1 MSRGVFSL
9 GGVLKA
15 KFAEQYT
22 VMLDGGLRCTGLMR
36 KNAPKLDF
44 GLDLYEQVVAETREE
59 DLDLQCYLPILEA
72 GAHNFTVRVKHYT
85 ESVIQSPGDTHT
97 LPFRERNEG
106 LGYAMIAQ
114 DKPWSIDQT
123 WNVGHD
129 LVSAAGA
136 EVYTV
141 LVVPQI
147 ASISTQQSGL
157 LGRQTVV
164 IRGSG
169 FSPASGAKGC
179 SGNVVKLAGVGCAV
193 TSCTH
198 NELHCIAGRAS
209 AAGAETAAPFAST
222 FGLRQ
227 VTYSSRSKPPNF
239 PTTLLRQS
247 DAAFTGAMVS
257 SIYEK
262 EAAIGLPVQSEHLI
276 GVFVAPLSAWYSFYV
291 ASADSC
297 QLQIGMTDV
306 LGIFPEFTWTQCAS
320 ENRECSCFGHVR
332 YGKAGTFTAP
342 TPVDGSVGCNNNVF
356 GDPLPGVGKICECST
371 NYGDEEDIGLIQQH
385 SDIGA
390 RCTRDPQVDYFSDS
404 RHQTDQIYMLA
415 GARHA
420 FDLKHWSPRSTGD
433 SKGTV
438 KVAVRIHDPPVAKT
452 KEENQYHSVRE
463 RQMVMVDLVEQP
475 EIVELSFSNVDPSS
489 YILFQRVLW
498 GNDQVYN
505 YETQEYETQRVNRMR
520 QSTPIGLN
528 DANGTELLLSVL
540 KSTYANPINCP
551 EITVTRTGGDDLGWV
566 NFQIQTGCTPRP
578 AYQHY
583 NDIGA
588 FLAYNLVSN
597 YTDDASEPSSN
608 DTSTDADAGLEGI
621 QLPTVRSSGFFT
633 VSFDG
638 IDQVS
643 LDVRQIHNTNYV
655 EGKLE
660 LFNNVEVADV
670 KRWNYYAQCSNG
682 RSRTCLQFGFTV
694 VFQAPSGVDYPL
706 MQIGYNN
713 TVRPYPSE
721 DRGSVTVV
729 STTLV
734 DGVTA
739 DLFYDPIPG
748 HMFEAA
754 PIHGISK
761 AVHRAYLFAVQ
772 CSNWACTSLLLRF
785 LCHGSSRKFHQGC
798 NGTV

>member
-22 VMLDGGLRCTGLMR
+22 VMVDGLRCTGLMR
-36 KNAPKLDF
+36 KGAPKLDF

-97 LPFRERNEG
+97 LPFRGRDEG
-106 LGYAMIAQ
+106 LGNAMIAQ
-114 DKPWSIDQT
+114 DKPWSIAQA

-129 LVSAAGA
+129 LVIAAGA

-147 ASISTQQSGL
+147 ASISTQKSGL

-169 FSPASGAKGC
+169 FSPASGTKGC

-198 NELHCIAGRAS
+198 NELHCIVGRAS

-227 VTYSSRSKPPNF
+227 VTYASLSMPPMF
-239 PTTLLRQS
+239 PTTSGRQS
-247 DAAFTGAMVS
+247 DAAFTGAVVS
-257 SIYEK
+257 SLFEK
-262 EAAIGLPVQSEHLI
+262 AAGIGMLVRSEHLM

-291 ASADSC
+291 ASAENC
-297 QLQIGMTDV
+297 QLQIGLTDV
-306 LGIFPEFTWTQCAS
+306 LVDISSESTWSRCAT
-320 ENRECSCFGHVR
+320 ETLTCTCVGHVR
-332 YGKAGTFTAP
+332 YGKAGTFTLP
-342 TPVDGSVGCNNNVF
+342 TPVDGSIGCNNVVF
-356 GDPLPGVGKICECST
+356 GDPLPAVGKICECST
-371 NYGDEEDIGLIQQH
+371 NYIQQQ

-390 RCTRDPQVDYFSDS
+390 TCTSDPYNDYFSNS

-420 FDLKHWSPRSTGD
+420 FDLKHWNPTSIHGN
-433 SKGTV
+433 KGTV
-438 KVAVRIHDPPVAKT
+438 KAAVRIHDPPVAKT

-463 RQMVMVDLVEQP
+463 RQMVMLDLVEQP

-489 YILFQRVLW
+489 YIVFQRVLW

-505 YETQEYETQRVNRMR
+505 YETQEYETQWVNRMR
-520 QSTPIGLN
+520 QSAPIGLN
-528 DANGTELLLSVL
+528 DANGTGLLLQVL
-540 KSTYANPINCP
+540 RSSYANPINCQQ
-551 EITVTRTGGDDLGWV
+551 ITVTRTGGDDVGWV
-566 NFQIQTGCTPRP
+566 SFRIQTGCTPRS
-578 AYQHY
+578 
-583 NDIGA
+583 NGIVNELGR
-588 FLAYNLVSN
+588 FLAHNLVSN
-597 YTDDASEPSSN
+597 YTDDASEPGSN
-608 DTSTDADAGLEGI
+608 DTSTDANAELEVI
-621 QLPTVRSSGFFT
+621 QLPTMTTSGFFT

-638 IDQVS
+638 IDEVS
-643 LDVRQIHNTNYV
+643 LDVRRIHHRGYV
-655 EGKLE
+655 KSKLE
-660 LFNNVEVADV
+660 LFNNVEAADV
-670 KRWNYYAQCSNG
+670 RTWNYFA
-682 RSRTCLQFGFTV
+682 RLQFGFIV
-694 VFQAPSGVDYPL
+694 VFQGGENHPL
-706 MQIGYNN
+706 MQIGYNY

-721 DRGSVTVV
+721 KRGSVSVV
-729 STTLV
+729 ATTLV
-734 DGVTA
+734 DGVSA

-748 HMFEAA
+748 YMFEAA
-754 PIHGISK
+754 PIHGISQAAHRTPCLK
-761 AVHRAYLFAVQ
+761 NNNAV
-772 CSNWACTSLLLRF
+772 
-785 LCHGSSRKFHQGC
+785 
-798 NGTV
+798 